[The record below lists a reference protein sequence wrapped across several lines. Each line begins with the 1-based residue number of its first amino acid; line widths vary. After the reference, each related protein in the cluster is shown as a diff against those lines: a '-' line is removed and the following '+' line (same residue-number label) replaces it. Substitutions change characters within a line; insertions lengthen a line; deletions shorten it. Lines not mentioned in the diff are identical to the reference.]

1 MTLYVDE
8 SPPKLEGIIVQGGK
22 LIFADEED
30 MEIHAGLIIVR
41 GGQFRAGTPD
51 APYEH
56 DLTFVMYGDYYGKQL
71 PEFGNKVIG
80 CFECKFSMYGQVRD
94 TWTTL
99 DATISAGD
107 TSFTV
112 SEDVDWVAGDQIVVA
127 STDFDHN
134 QAEQREIASISG
146 RIVTVTKAFNYKHVA
161 E

>member
-1 MTLYVDE
+1 
-8 SPPKLEGIIVQGGK
+8 
-22 LIFADEED
+22 
-30 MEIHAGLIIVR
+30 
-41 GGQFRAGTPD
+41 
-51 APYEH
+51 
-56 DLTFVMYGDYYGKQL
+56 
-71 PEFGNKVIG
+71 
-80 CFECKFSMYGQVRD
+80 MYGQVRD

-146 RIVTVTKAFNYKHVA
+146 RTVTVT
-161 E
+161 